1 MLNKTV
7 EKSSNQEKFI
17 QLLKDI
23 LAKDIKVAKLS
34 TFVKNI

>member
-7 EKSSNQEKFI
+7 EKSRNQEKFI

-23 LAKDIKVAKLS
+23 LAKDIKVAKL
-34 TFVKNI
+34 TPLVKNI